1 MYLGGFYELFV
12 SGATDEEIS
21 NHLWH
26 IVKDNSARCGRS
38 YPFSTIAS
46 ASISTSISGEI
57 NALT

>member
-1 MYLGGFYELFV
+1 MFV
-12 SGATDEEIS
+12 SGATDEVNS

-46 ASISTSISGEI
+46 ASISTSMSGEI